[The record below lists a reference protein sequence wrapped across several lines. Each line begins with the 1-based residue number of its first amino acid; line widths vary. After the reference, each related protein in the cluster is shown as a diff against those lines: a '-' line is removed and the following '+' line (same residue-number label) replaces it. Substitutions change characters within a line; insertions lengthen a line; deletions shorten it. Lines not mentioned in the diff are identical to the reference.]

1 MQKKHVLR
9 KKLYVIGMVF
19 LLIIS
24 YSVSTFAA
32 GVTDWTNL
40 PGYKIGTEVIPHV
53 LTQTSTGIQ
62 VYSAKGQFDMTA
74 NVSGIIYNTP
84 VNPDNLSVEFT
95 VQKIAE
101 SAGNDAWISFC
112 LLNAKDYF
120 HLNPAIDQG
129 IVSLLAVDSAKLH
142 VSPFA
147 VTTGYNPGAT
157 VDFTGNPVGKTYKVE
172 IKKNAD
178 GKYDYKINGTA
189 VATLDVASVFTGK
202 QIYLSMGLSSK
213 NPLEMQITITKI
225 NGISLAAAAS
235 SSSSNST
242 SSSSSTANPTTGDQG
257 SFIITIIMILSAI
270 IIAIT
275 VIFIKRKICK
285 E

>member
-9 KKLYVIGMVF
+9 KKSCFIGMVF

-24 YSVSTFAA
+24 YTSSISAA
-32 GVTDWTNL
+32 GVADWTNL
-40 PGYKIGTEVIPHV
+40 PGYKIGEEVIPHV

-101 SAGNDAWISFC
+101 STGNDAWISFC

-129 IVSLLAVDSAKLH
+129 IVSLFAVDSAKLH

-147 VTTGYNPGAT
+147 VTTGYIAGAA
-157 VDFTGNPVGKTYKVE
+157 VDFNGNPVGKTYKVE
-172 IKKNAD
+172 VKKNA
-178 GKYDYKINGTA
+178 GGQYDYSINGTA

-225 NGISLAAAAS
+225 NGVSLAAAVS
-235 SSSSNST
+235 SSSS
-242 SSSSSTANPTTGDQG
+242 SSGATPNPSTGDKG
-257 SFIITIIMILSAI
+257 SFLFLFIMVFSAI
-270 IIAIT
+270 IIAGT
-275 VIFIKRKICK
+275 MVLVKRKASGK
-285 E
+285 

>member
-1 MQKKHVLR
+1 MQMIHVLR
-9 KKLYVIGMVF
+9 KKICFISMVF

-24 YSVSTFAA
+24 YSASAFAA

-40 PGYKIGTEVIPHV
+40 SGYKIGTEVIPHV

-62 VYSAKGQFDMTA
+62 VYSAKGQFDMTE

-84 VNPDNLSVEFT
+84 VNPDDLSVEFT

-101 SAGNDAWISFC
+101 STGNDAWISFC
-112 LLNAKDYF
+112 LLNTKDYF

-147 VTTGYNPGAT
+147 VTTGYIPGAT

-172 IKKNAD
+172 IKKNTD
-178 GKYDYKINGTA
+178 GKPMITQSMA
-189 VATLDVASVFTGK
+189 RLSATLDVASVFTGK

-235 SSSSNST
+235 SSSS
-242 SSSSSTANPTTGDQG
+242 SSSSSTVNPTTGDQG
-257 SFIITIIMILSAI
+257 SFIFTIITILSAI

-275 VIFIKRKICK
+275 IIFIKRKTCK